1 MRALTRRA
9 ATATAVTAL
18 MLGGATALAAPASAV
33 GSSACTK
40 NVADYTAWTSTTV
53 HLRNGPSTSYTSLG
67 LLGTDTKI
75 TVACYAKNGSWAHIK
90 VRSGANSGKTGW
102 ISAYY
107 ISVPMQ
113 LD

>member
-1 MRALTRRA
+1 
-9 ATATAVTAL
+9 

-40 NVADYTAWTSTTV
+40 NVTDYNGWTSATV

-67 LLGTDTKI
+67 LLRTDTRI
-75 TVACYAKNGSWAHIK
+75 TVTCYAKSSTWAHIK

-107 ISVPMQ
+107 IDVPMN
-113 LD
+113 LN

>member
-1 MRALTRRA
+1 MRSLTRRA

-33 GSSACTK
+33 GISTCTK
-40 NVADYTAWTSTTV
+40 NVADYNAWTSTTV

-67 LLGTDTKI
+67 LLRTDTKI
-75 TVACYAKNGSWAHIK
+75 TVACYAKNSTWAYVA
-90 VRSGANSGKTGW
+90 VRSGANSGKSGW
-102 ISAYY
+102 ISASY